1 VSERRQAEV
10 LAIAEN
16 GQCFPTHTG
25 ADISFV
31 GRHAGV
37 RQDDG
42 PSTHT
47 AVVSLRAS
55 RLETRMWRL

>member
-16 GQCFPTHTG
+16 GQRFPTHTG
-25 ADISFV
+25 VDISFV

-42 PSTHT
+42 PSTH
-47 AVVSLRAS
+47 APVVTLRAS
-55 RLETRMWRL
+55 WPETRMWWL